1 MPLVYLRLLLAWT
14 KDHRFKDNK
23 VLVVSHWAIHINLLM
38 HTSNCT
44 GYSIHTA
51 SVHMHGQFSIEASMS
66 CWIDWLLS
74 ISSDL
79 AFKDQINVSAVDVE
93 VLFKAPYIS
102 VPHLYLIALL
112 FSESIN
118 KTSASLPKLLNQCR
132 QKKLVLGCNAYQTV
146 EACIPTKAAHACTL
160 TVLHNTR
167 GNLCCARACFVV
179 EWVLHHSCGGR

>member
-1 MPLVYLRLLLAWT
+1 
-14 KDHRFKDNK
+14 
-23 VLVVSHWAIHINLLM
+23 M

-146 EACIPTKAAHACTL
+146 EACIPTKAAHACTHSF
-160 TVLHNTR
+160 TQHTRKSVLCTCM
-167 GNLCCARACFVV
+167 LCCRVSASPFL
-179 EWVLHHSCGGR
+179 WWKIMSNTGGRLWWCCTMCWADAAGTACGLVLLRYM